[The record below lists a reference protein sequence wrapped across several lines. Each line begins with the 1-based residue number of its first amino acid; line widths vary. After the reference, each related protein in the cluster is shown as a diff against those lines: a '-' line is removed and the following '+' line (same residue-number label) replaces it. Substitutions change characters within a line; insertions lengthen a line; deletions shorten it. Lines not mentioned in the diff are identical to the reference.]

1 MLLSLV
7 SKVLSLSSVGG
18 SSDLKEKKESVYHS
32 QKMNKDMTAATRK
45 NSQIN
50 ERFHITDLQH
60 LVSVIRKNKERR
72 TGKKKKQ
79 ILGNTRPLEISDYKV
94 QFAKNQRPRKS

>member
-1 MLLSLV
+1 M
-7 SKVLSLSSVGG
+7 
-18 SSDLKEKKESVYHS
+18 YHS
-32 QKMNKDMTAATRK
+32 RKMNKDMTAARRK

-72 TGKKKKQ
+72 TGEKKQ

>member
-18 SSDLKEKKESVYHS
+18 SSDLKEKKKSVYHS
-32 QKMNKDMTAATRK
+32 QKMNKDMTAARRK

-72 TGKKKKQ
+72 TGEKKQ